1 MHTKIEPILGPL
13 IKSVNINAKIKKE
26 PLGQNLMDLMRL
38 KLQKNVEFMINFE
51 ETYTIESQTR
61 PQSTSED
68 EEYDMVFDLPE

>member
-1 MHTKIEPILGPL
+1 
-13 IKSVNINAKIKKE
+13 
-26 PLGQNLMDLMRL
+26 MDLMRL